1 MVEDPPSPE
10 QIRAAA
16 EEVRTAKQAVEKYHD
31 QLNRAKFDI
40 ETQRDKTL
48 VLITGGALTVSFAF
62 VPALLDKGLV
72 LALSMLI
79 VAWCLWV
86 GTLVLTL
93 TNYTLSVHMY
103 SAVLEALSTDDYD
116 RVSRGHWAQKWV
128 EKLNVASI
136 VLMVLGFCAFGRFA
150 IVNLERGAYVEAK
163 GQEVS
168 KLQEGVSNQ
177 RQLTPRAAA
186 GVPASPAQEAHGRQ
200 KEKVT
205 P

>member
-1 MVEDPPSPE
+1 MVEEPPSPE
-10 QIRAAA
+10 QICAAA

-31 QLNRAKFDI
+31 LLNRAKFDI

-93 TNYTLSVHMY
+93 MNYTLSVHMY

-150 IVNLERGAYVEAK
+150 IVNLERGAYVAKVQETTSQETRREALHSHPP
-163 GQEVS
+163 GA
-168 KLQEGVSNQ
+168 
-177 RQLTPRAAA
+177 TA
-186 GVPASPAQEAHGRQ
+186 GVPALAGKKEGHAQE
-200 KEKVT
+200 KVSQ
-205 P
+205 